1 MEGSG
6 SATCVLLIPLSLPL
20 DSVNE
25 RSERSAGDRSYT
37 SYPSYKVLKSYLDI
51 FNIILSSSCT
61 NLISHTKDLLR
72 LVGME

>member
-37 SYPSYKVLKSYLDI
+37 SYPSYKVLKSHLDI
-51 FNIILSSSCT
+51 LNLSSTCART
-61 NLISHTKDLLR
+61 LFPTLKTCC
-72 LVGME
+72 G